1 MDYDPK
7 THRLT
12 DEALFRQRREGAAK
26 RTRRLFRNVT
36 EHPLDPA
43 RRAAADPTPAR
54 KSSAGLYSAIIV
66 DAYDERKKIDTM
78 AERLAKL
85 PEKVRQLGRTR
96 GIGIDVLEV
105 FNQLL
110 LMYRGHGDQPLNID
124 SSDLPS
130 IMGTTDASKM
140 LPLLGALLN

>member
-12 DEALFRQRREGAAK
+12 DEALFRQRRERAAK
-26 RTRRLFRNVT
+26 ATRPLFGNVT
-36 EHPLDPA
+36 EHPLDHA

-66 DAYDERKKIDTM
+66 DAYDERKKLDTM

-110 LMYRGHGDQPLNID
+110 LMYRAHGEAPLNID
-124 SSDLPS
+124 SAD
-130 IMGTTDASKM
+130 IARMMGT
-140 LPLLGALLN
+140 P